1 MTSHSAEFYHSL
13 PKVELHRHL
22 EGSLRLSTLVEIA
35 RDYDIDIPGFAG
47 LRPLVQIGPSDAHT
61 AENFLSKF
69 EVLRNFYRSPQII
82 KRITEEAIADAA
94 LDNIRYL
101 ELRFTP
107 VALGK
112 AAGFPVDEV
121 LDWVIEAVEGTQ
133 GKHGI
138 TTRLLVSVNRHE
150 SLELAEQ
157 VALQAVDRLDSAI
170 IGLDLAGDEAQ
181 FPSAPFE
188 PIFREARQSGLKIT
202 IHAGEWGPAENI
214 AQAIEYFEADRIG
227 HGVRVMEDPRVVA
240 LARELGTTFEVCL
253 TSNYQSGVVA
263 DLDQHPIQK
272 MIASGLDVTIN
283 TDDPGISQITL
294 SDEYSL
300 LCERIGMSQVTL
312 QERVTAAARAAFLP
326 ADERE
331 ALEISLEEEFNQLNE
346 PC

>member
-1 MTSHSAEFYHSL
+1 
-13 PKVELHRHL
+13 
-22 EGSLRLSTLVEIA
+22 
-35 RDYDIDIPGFAG
+35 
-47 LRPLVQIGPSDAHT
+47 
-61 AENFLSKF
+61 
-69 EVLRNFYRSPQII
+69 
-82 KRITEEAIADAA
+82 
-94 LDNIRYL
+94 
-101 ELRFTP
+101 
-107 VALGK
+107 
-112 AAGFPVDEV
+112 
-121 LDWVIEAVEGTQ
+121 
-133 GKHGI
+133 
-138 TTRLLVSVNRHE
+138 
-150 SLELAEQ
+150 
-157 VALQAVDRLDSAI
+157 
-170 IGLDLAGDEAQ
+170 
-181 FPSAPFE
+181 
-188 PIFREARQSGLKIT
+188 REARQSGLKIT

-240 LARELGTTFEVCL
+240 LACALGTTFEVCL

-272 MIASGLDVTIN
+272 MIDSGLDVTIN

-331 ALEISLEEEFNQLNE
+331 ALEISIEEEFNQLNE